1 LRRWNIYWGKLVDL
15 ETFKKVIDVY
25 ILKMEIKKRQPM
37 TKEEFMRSIRFDSY
51 LASDAQKNYRWTTSR
66 EYKELKQFENMM
78 RFTRLQKLNK
88 PNNYIIALLSNR
100 TKENYFNKFNQMCLA
115 SKTIQDSFKFCR
127 ELLRY

>member
-1 LRRWNIYWGKLVDL
+1 MVDL
-15 ETFKKVIDVY
+15 ENFKKVIDVY

>member
-1 LRRWNIYWGKLVDL
+1 MRRWNIYWGKLVDL